1 MLYSIEQQMA
11 EQDGKCNWYAGSD
24 SNNINLYS
32 CDIGLLDINDIGKYK
47 NEQELNRSN
56 PEEPKINKRLK

>member
-47 NEQELNRSN
+47 TDGLLWFLEMLYARD
-56 PEEPKINKRLK
+56 

>member
-32 CDIGLLDINDIGKYK
+32 CDIGLLDKNDIGKYK
-47 NEQELNRSN
+47 TDGLLWILEMLYARD
-56 PEEPKINKRLK
+56 